1 MATGAFNTIKAGFA
15 AGREIESMAG
25 DLGRWM
31 GAVSDIKKAEEYN
44 KKPPLFKKL
53 FQAGSVEEEAM
64 AIFMAKKKA
73 EDMRSELKQIISFTR
88 GPSAWEELLKTEGD
102 IRKKRQKAIY
112 DQEERRRKVLEAV
125 MIVAGIIAVGSFLIF
140 IIVLAAKAR
149 GVMQLKYVYKDYVFV
164 NDNNKGVLY
173 KAGKLLFMGN
183 SWSAIQ
189 LFLSSTESAPEVVNM
204 FRAQLEQREVIKL
217 RAEAKKPKEPPTP
230 IQEEEKKPVIRRP
243 GRNNDRR
250 VIR

>member
-1 MATGAFNTIKAGFA
+1 LIDPISAVAMATGAFNTIKAGFA

-64 AIFMAKKKA
+64 QIFMAKKKA
-73 EDMRSELKQIISFTR
+73 EDMRSELKNIISFTR

-112 DQEERRRKVLEAV
+112 DQEERRRKLLEAI
-125 MIVAGIIAVGSFLIF
+125 MIVGGCIVVGGFLIF

-149 GVMQLKYVYKDYVFV
+149 GVM
-164 NDNNKGVLY
+164 
-173 KAGKLLFMGN
+173 
-183 SWSAIQ
+183 
-189 LFLSSTESAPEVVNM
+189 
-204 FRAQLEQREVIKL
+204 
-217 RAEAKKPKEPPTP
+217 
-230 IQEEEKKPVIRRP
+230 
-243 GRNNDRR
+243 
-250 VIR
+250 